1 MNSRVKNPLISEK
14 TAVRRR
20 NVRRAATLFCLFWY
34 ALLGGLRFYET
45 LKYQS
50 YLVGLN
56 VWPRPLYI
64 QLSGLLIGLGFSLA
78 LFFVVFKLRCTPLYI
93 RALGSLF
100 LAWLWFDV
108 IWLGTREAFNYNLP
122 VTGLISAATLLVM
135 FALVKPYDYFR
146 EGKDGNQ

>member
-20 NVRRAATLFCLFWY
+20 NARRAATFFCVFWY

-45 LKYQS
+45 LKYQA
-50 YLVGLN
+50 YLAELN
-56 VWPRPLYI
+56 IWPRPLYML
-64 QLSGLLIGLGFSLA
+64 LSGLLIGLGFSLA
-78 LFFVVFKLRCTPLYI
+78 LFCVAFRMRCTPLYI
-93 RALGSLF
+93 RALGSVF

-108 IWLGTREAFNYNLP
+108 IWLGTREAFYHNLP

-146 EGKDGNQ
+146 EEKDGNQ